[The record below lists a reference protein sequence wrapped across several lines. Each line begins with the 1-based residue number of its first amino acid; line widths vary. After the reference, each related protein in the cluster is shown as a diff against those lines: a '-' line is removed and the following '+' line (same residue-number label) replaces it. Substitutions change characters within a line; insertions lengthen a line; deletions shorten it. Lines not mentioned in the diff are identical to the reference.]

1 MLRLITGNPWAMM
14 AMASALVAAF
24 AVTFKQGYHRGAAA
38 NEARHAAAVKKLN
51 DELDAN
57 RSAFAILNAAR
68 IQRQREATDLERRLS
83 DEANKEPTVDDPG
96 LAVGFL
102 RGLNA
107 IK

>member
-1 MLRLITGNPWAMM
+1 M
-14 AMASALVAAF
+14 AIAAAAASAFML
-24 AVTFKQGYHRGAAA
+24 TFREGYQRGVAA
-38 NEARHAAAVKKLN
+38 NEARHAAEVKELN

-68 IQRQREATDLERRLS
+68 IQRQRDATELERRLS
-83 DEANKEPTVDDPG
+83 DEAAKEVTVDDPG
-96 LAVGFL
+96 LAPGFL